1 MVTKQVR
8 KWWTPA
14 LLHRFNIYLEPD
26 GHPRI
31 KMVGYQLDDEP
42 NLYMKSGCF
51 TKHPLRNGWPW
62 SSRYV
67 NSLLRQAKKKKH
79 EFISAMSP
87 RQNQVLDHDLLVF
100 HPPVLPP
107 GGSWCLKFL
116 FFHRLLP
123 YAVRFFPT
131 FSSIDTVCFP
141 GSEALELGRP
151 HFRWHHP

>member
-51 TKHPLRNGWPW
+51 TKHPLKNGWPW

-67 NSLLRQAKKKKH
+67 NSLLRQAKKKTRIH
-79 EFISAMSP
+79 FSHVTQAEPGAGP
-87 RQNQVLDHDLLVF
+87 R
-100 HPPVLPP
+100 PPCLPP
-107 GGSWCLKFL
+107 SRPSTWGLMVSEVPILSQIASLC
-116 FFHRLLP
+116 
-123 YAVRFFPT
+123 
-131 FSSIDTVCFP
+131 SSVF
-141 GSEALELGRP
+141 P
-151 HFRWHHP
+151 HFQFY